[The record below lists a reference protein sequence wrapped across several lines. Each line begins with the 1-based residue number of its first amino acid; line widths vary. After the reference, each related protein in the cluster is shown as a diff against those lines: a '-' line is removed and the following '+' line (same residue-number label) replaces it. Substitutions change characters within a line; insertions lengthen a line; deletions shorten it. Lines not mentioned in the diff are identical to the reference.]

1 MTTSPVKVRNT
12 FGYILP
18 GQTFTKDGRRWIKV
32 SEIHAYPLSLTG
44 MAVPSQKRDFAADE
58 RVAEG
63 Q

>member
-1 MTTSPVKVRNT
+1 MTTSPVKLRNT

-32 SEIHAYPLSLTG
+32 SEIHAYPLSLSG
-44 MAVPSQKRDFAADE
+44 LAIPSQKRDFQSEDKISD
-58 RVAEG
+58 V